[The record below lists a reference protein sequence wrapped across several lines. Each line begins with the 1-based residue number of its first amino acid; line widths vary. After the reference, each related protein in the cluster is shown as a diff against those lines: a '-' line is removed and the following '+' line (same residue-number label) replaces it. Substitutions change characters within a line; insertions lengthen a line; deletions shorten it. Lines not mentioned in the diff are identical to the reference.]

1 MRSQSDGGLSAITQ
15 VKVLSPEITIVAL
28 GQGFH
33 VLEASIAACA
43 KGEHV
48 GGVPGSESMAG
59 DRTVHIGTWE
69 SHVAPGES
77 FPQAE
82 EASRRYG
89 GMAVGPVHSRGVAG
103 AMPGGVFSLLQ
114 VKMPDVEVELCWQ
127 SPHGVFNCDG
137 NDSLEGDGSITLRDE
152 AAYAIH

>member
-59 DRTVHIGTWE
+59 NRTVHIGTWE

-77 FPQAE
+77 FQQAE

-89 GMAVGPVHSRGVAG
+89 GMAVGPAHSRGVAG
-103 AMPGGVFSLLQ
+103 VMPGGTRS
-114 VKMPDVEVELCWQ
+114 
-127 SPHGVFNCDG
+127 
-137 NDSLEGDGSITLRDE
+137 SLEGAGSNTQRDE
-152 AAYAIH
+152 VVYAIH

>member
-1 MRSQSDGGLSAITQ
+1 MRSQRDGGLSAITQ
-15 VKVLSPEITIVAL
+15 VKVLSPVITIVAL

-33 VLEASIAACA
+33 ILEASIAACV

-48 GGVPGSESMAG
+48 SDVPGSESMAG
-59 DRTVHIGTWE
+59 NRTVHIGTWE
-69 SHVAPGES
+69 SHVAPDES

-103 AMPGGVFSLLQ
+103 VMPGGA
-114 VKMPDVEVELCWQ
+114 C
-127 SPHGVFNCDG
+127 G
-137 NDSLEGDGSITLRDE
+137 SLEGAGSNTQRDE
-152 AAYAIH
+152 EAFAVH